1 MRRLLTGLA
10 CATLFASA
18 AFGQAFLDEDILS
31 AQTASFAVFDANG
44 DGKAEAFEIAAGAK
58 EVFAALDTDAGGIV
72 TPDEFQAFSM
82 GLQPLADRILRRDE
96 YAQARAA
103 IFARW
108 DANADQQ
115 LIQPEVTAALLEEAL
130 ASLESGLDQPGF
142 AKLRFMAEM
151 EAVLR

>member
-1 MRRLLTGLA
+1 MRRFTTGLA

-31 AQTASFAVFDANG
+31 AQTAGFAVFDTSG
-44 DGKAEAFEIAAGAK
+44 DGKADASEIVAGSK
-58 EVFAALDTDAGGIV
+58 EVFTALDTDADGNV
-72 TPDEFQAFSM
+72 TPDEFQTFSM

-96 YAQARAA
+96 YAQVRTA
-103 IFARW
+103 IFTRW

-115 LIQPEVTAALLEEAL
+115 LIQPELTAALFEEAFT
-130 ASLESGLDQPGF
+130 ALEAGLDQPGF
-142 AKLRFMAEM
+142 SKLRFMAEM